1 MNIFLNSK
9 KQLRNIWWVAI
20 FFLMLAALTFPVI
33 LLSQKYKWEV
43 TTAQQALIVI
53 AASWLCQLWRK
64 QSFSELVGTFNLTWI
79 RNLLI
84 GLLLGAVLMLIPAFF
99 LSLFGFVQYRVASA
113 DAYLILSATGLFA
126 AVAIAEEFLFRGFI
140 FQRLIAG
147 IGKWGAQ
154 LLIAAYFLL
163 IHINNPGMT
172 GHVKQLA
179 AVNIFL
185 ASIMFGLAFIR
196 TGSLAM
202 PLALHFMANWV
213 QGTLLGFGVSGN
225 EQPSLLKPVFNNTP
239 EWLTGGNF
247 GLEASIPGLV
257 CVIVI
262 TFLLYNWKPQ
272 KHGSLP
278 TQDLLGSYTK

>member
-53 AASWLCQLWRK
+53 ATSWLCQLWRK

-99 LSLFGFVQYRVASA
+99 LSLFGFVQWKVAPV

-126 AVAIAEEFLFRGFI
+126 AVMVADEFLFRGFV
-140 FQRLIAG
+140 FQPLPVS
-147 IGKWGAQ
+147 IGHWGAQ
-154 LLIAAYFLL
+154 LI
-163 IHINNPGMT
+163 I
-172 GHVKQLA
+172 VD
-179 AVNIFL
+179 
-185 ASIMFGLAFIR
+185 AF
-196 TGSLAM
+196 S
-202 PLALHFMANWV
+202 
-213 QGTLLGFGVSGN
+213 
-225 EQPSLLKPVFNNTP
+225 
-239 EWLTGGNF
+239 
-247 GLEASIPGLV
+247 
-257 CVIVI
+257 
-262 TFLLYNWKPQ
+262 
-272 KHGSLP
+272 
-278 TQDLLGSYTK
+278 